1 MDQPVLGA
9 LVDPEGLTEVEKAER
24 GSVAAWR
31 VRAGRFSSWVG
42 PWTGLGCCWALHA
55 PPGSQAW
62 AAFLGPHLADEL
74 APLAHADVFLA
85 LGSLDAHPAPE
96 RVRLYYELGCD
107 EGGGRDLC
115 LLRLLAQGGG
125 RGPSNQP
132 DL

>member
-9 LVDPEGLTEVEKAER
+9 LVDPEGLIEVEKAER

-42 PWTGLGCCWALHA
+42 PWMRLGCCWALHA

-74 APLAHADVFLA
+74 APLAHADVFLT

-107 EGGGRDLC
+107 EGAGERPLSFKVAGPGGR
-115 LLRLLAQGGG
+115 QGAL
-125 RGPSNQP
+125 QP
-132 DL
+132 A